1 MKSYTKLAVGILVA
15 AMVASPLSA
24 KELIFGTG
32 SGAKSK
38 INIPMS
44 KMKNVINNNIGKKI
58 IFAYRKNIQKKT
70 SL

>member
-1 MKSYTKLAVGILVA
+1 MLSLKF
-15 AMVASPLSA
+15 PLP
-24 KELIFGTG
+24 KRFEKIIPI
-32 SGAKSK
+32 AKSK